1 MMFIVSISALTL
13 SSLGP
18 NKKDPDSSDSDFQ
31 ESSSGSYSSLSES
44 HSVSSREEDDG
55 KTTDTSNVNTDT
67 NPHPTTDTNSITNGD
82 AQDEV
87 NPDANPDSSTDAISV
102 TNDNGQDVNPEANP
116 DANPVLS
123 TDAISVTNGNAQD
136 EANPEANPDTNP
148 DANPDANPEAN
159 PDANGTSPHDV
170 NLDHNIVINDN
181 AEDDVNPDATTDAKI
196 VTNGESQ
203 DDDDPDTNIVINDNS
218 QDDVKSDERTPS
230 AGGEIPTK
238 IDNTN
243 NKGDIMILN
252 PHPEGSTEE
261 KKDIT
266 EQDPEPTPSA
276 GGENTESTQPN
287 SAEII
292 SDMRKN
298 IDALNIKS
306 NTNVPVKNTDSVS
319 LDPPIF
325 DSVDTPTPIAAE
337 SFSIGTGPIAKI
349 LNHDSNTGSPSSN
362 DSDDS
367 VVIIENVT
375 KRKSSTP
382 ITLSPVN
389 FLKADLSILRD
400 SVTPIKDVDET
411 GNTTTETVH
420 VMTTSN
426 RQSLMINVG
435 TDNVNQEPVE
445 PTEARGDEQKEV
457 VGINNQNE
465 AVDNN
470 TKKEAVDGKKKGVHV
485 DNETVSDV
493 DNHDEDREESPQSS
507 TFQPPTGMFQSFPV

>member
-31 ESSSGSYSSLSES
+31 ESSSGSYSSSSES
-44 HSVSSREEDDG
+44 HSVSSCEEDDG
-55 KTTDTSNVNTDT
+55 KTTDLSNVNTDT
-67 NPHPTTDTNSITNGD
+67 NPDPTTDTNSITNGN
-82 AQDEV
+82 AQDEA
-87 NPDANPDSSTDAISV
+87 NPDAKPDSSTDAISV
-102 TNDNGQDVNPEANP
+102 TNDNV
-116 DANPVLS
+116 
-123 TDAISVTNGNAQD
+123 QD
-136 EANPEANPDTNP
+136 EANPDSNPDTIT
-148 DANPDANPEAN
+148 DANSVT
-159 PDANGTSPHDV
+159 NGTSPHDV

-230 AGGEIPTK
+230 AGGEMPTK

-287 SAEII
+287 SAQII
-292 SDMRKN
+292 SDMKKN

-325 DSVDTPTPIAAE
+325 EAVDTPTPIAAE

-420 VMTTSN
+420 IMTTSN

-507 TFQPPTGMFQSFPV
+507 TFQPPTGMFQSFPVWTIRRYEIPLFVVFR